1 MARIALAIL
10 LLLAPATPARSQRL
24 PDPYTRQ
31 LLDQWVTAVKNH
43 VPGALD
49 QPVAAIAAWDRD
61 ALLRVQPLVR
71 TWVELLGERWRAR
84 PMKGAPLTEVERAEI
99 RRLATAPD
107 QLRANDFIKRAALLH
122 TDVVL
127 LTQRVPGAVPPPK
140 PRSQM
145 SVLER
150 EEAVPLVIARGPD
163 GRFSSFELGN
173 LNWDYAR
180 DLLDAV
186 TPAPEAD
193 DTVALWYRTIG
204 AMFASSYSF
213 GEAWPHIQR
222 ARVLFPNDA
231 GILFGD
237 AAVQETLASPRIQD
251 YVRVTK
257 LPNGQRFLFV
267 ESESY
272 HLQVATGLL
281 KRALYLDPSH
291 AEARLRLGRVL
302 SLMGRHAEA
311 LAELQAV
318 PPQQDA
324 VLEFYTHLVR
334 GDVERAMAHYDA
346 AERSYQQAL
355 DLFPAAQSARMALG
369 HLARQRSDRD
379 AALALLQP
387 ALTAPLPRNDDPW
400 WDYFRGDGRNSET
413 LFRRLRAP
421 FFVAAPQ

>member
-1 MARIALAIL
+1 MARLALAIL
-10 LLLAPATPARSQRL
+10 LLLAQATPARSQRL
-24 PDPYTRQ
+24 ADPYTRQ
-31 LLDQWVTAVKNH
+31 LLDEWVAAVKNH
-43 VPGALD
+43 VPGVLD
-49 QPVAAIAAWDRD
+49 QPAAAIAAWDRD

-71 TWVELLGERWRAR
+71 TWVELLGATWRAR
-84 PMKGAPLTEVERAEI
+84 QMKSAPLSEVERAEI
-99 RRLATAPD
+99 KRMATAPD
-107 QLRANDFIKRAALLH
+107 QQQANDFIKRAALLH

-127 LTQRVPGAVPPPK
+127 LAQLVPGAVPPPK
-140 PRSQM
+140 PRSKM
-145 SVLER
+145 SLLER

-163 GRFSSFELGN
+163 GRFSTFELGN

-193 DTVALWYRTIG
+193 ETVALWYRTIG

-213 GEAWPHIQR
+213 GEAWPHIER

-272 HLQVATGLL
+272 HLQVAVGLL
-281 KRALYLDPSH
+281 KRALFLDPAH

-302 SLMGRHAEA
+302 SQMGRHAEA

-318 PPQQDA
+318 PPQQDT
-324 VLEFYTHLVR
+324 VVTFYTHLVR
-334 GDVERAMAHYDA
+334 GDVERAMARYDA
-346 AERSYQQAL
+346 AQRSYQQAL
-355 DLFPAAQSARMALG
+355 ELFPSAQSARMALG
-369 HLARQRSDRD
+369 HLARLRSNRD

-387 ALTAPLPRNDDPW
+387 ALTAPLPRTGDPW
-400 WDYFRGDGRNSET
+400 WDYFRGDGRNSEA

-421 FFVAAPQ
+421 FLVTAPQ

>member
-1 MARIALAIL
+1 MARIAIAL
-10 LLLAPATPARSQRL
+10 LLLVQATPARSPRL
-24 PDPYTRQ
+24 ADPYTRK
-31 LLDQWVTAVKNH
+31 LLDEWVAAVTNH
-43 VPGALD
+43 VPGVLD
-49 QPVAAIAAWDRD
+49 QPAATIASWDRD
-61 ALLRVQPLVR
+61 ALLRVQPLAR
-71 TWVELLGERWRAR
+71 AWVDVLGATWRAR
-84 PMKGAPLTEVERAEI
+84 QMKSVPLSEVDRAEI
-99 RRLATAPD
+99 KRLATAPD

-127 LTQRVPGAVPPPK
+127 LAQLVPGAVPPRK

-145 SVLER
+145 SLLER
-150 EEAVPLVIARGPD
+150 EEAVPRVIARGPD
-163 GRFSSFELGN
+163 GRFSSSELGN

-193 DTVALWYRTIG
+193 ETVALWYRTIG

-257 LPNGQRFLFV
+257 LPNGQTFLFV
-267 ESESY
+267 ESENY
-272 HLQVATGLL
+272 HLKVAVGLF
-281 KRALYLDPSH
+281 KRALYQDPAH

-302 SLMGRHAEA
+302 SQMGRHEEA

-318 PPQQDA
+318 PPQQDPVVA
-324 VLEFYTHLVR
+324 FYTHLVR
-334 GDVERAMAHYDA
+334 GDVERAMARYDA
-346 AERSYQQAL
+346 AQHSYQQAL
-355 DLFPAAQSARMALG
+355 ELFPSAQSARMALG
-369 HLARQRSDRD
+369 HLARLRSNRD
-379 AALALLQP
+379 VALALLQP
-387 ALTAPLPRNDDPW
+387 ALTAPLPRTDDPW
-400 WDYFRGDGRNSET
+400 WDYFRGDGRNSEA

-421 FFVAAPQ
+421 FLVTAPR